1 MRGMARKPKPTPQP
15 PSPERVQLEIARQ
28 AADLTALTELF
39 ASRRKLMWVNF
50 VAGLARGV
58 GFFLG
63 VTLVGVMI
71 LGLLEVMFDKSAERL
86 GFKDVTLKDLMRT
99 AVVKFEEMRRDAED
113 TQVELKAEEP
123 PAPAAPDAPAAQ
135 PEPPASGAVEDQ

>member
-63 VTLVGVMI
+63 VTLVGVLI

-113 TQVELKAEEP
+113 AQVELKAEEP
-123 PAPAAPDAPAAQ
+123 PAPAPDAPAAQ